1 MAFVGPVELCVIF
14 DNKDNPH
21 YDINRTLLLLLLFL
35 VLRSTAQAQLPDT
48 SRFVTAYTEIADMLD
63 GKSSLSIKRAV
74 FLAEWAYL
82 DGNLDYDW
90 FCSKIDSA
98 VIFLHGFMK
107 ANGLDKYKTG
117 KNMAIIE
124 YFFNPWSGNSYKPF
138 TYDHN
143 DIDSKQDFTQQFVS
157 KLIRT
162 HKGQCR
168 SLPYYYKILAEA
180 IGAEAYIAYA
190 PIHTFIRY
198 PDADNLFPEDWVN
211 VELTPH
217 QYTPEFYYIE
227 SFEINAKA
235 LQNKVYLH
243 PLTDRETVAAQ
254 LSDLAVAYTV
264 KYGVYDD
271 FTWLCSSKSFEY
283 YPCHYNTLITMGKSL
298 DIALG
303 RYLDNNGNKVDQYV
317 LSLEKKSKELY
328 EQLLAMGWEQLGE
341 EYFKRLD
348 RKNKEA
354 KKIIGQTGGIKL

>member
-21 YDINRTLLLLLLFL
+21 YDMNRTLLLLLLFL

-124 YFFNPWSGNSYKPF
+124 YFFNPWSGNGYKPF

-211 VELTPH
+211 VELTTH

-283 YPCHYNTLITMGKSL
+283 YPCHYNTLITMASL
-298 DIALG
+298 WT
-303 RYLDNNGNKVDQYV
+303 
-317 LSLEKKSKELY
+317 SH
-328 EQLLAMGWEQLGE
+328 
-341 EYFKRLD
+341 
-348 RKNKEA
+348 
-354 KKIIGQTGGIKL
+354 

>member
-1 MAFVGPVELCVIF
+1 MKKI
-14 DNKDNPH
+14 
-21 YDINRTLLLLLLFL
+21 LLLLLFL
-35 VLRSTAQAQLPDT
+35 LVRQSTIQARPTDI
-48 SRFVTAYTEIADMLD
+48 SRYETAYTEIASMLN
-63 GKSSLSIKRAV
+63 GKTPLSIKRAV

-90 FCSKIDSA
+90 FCRKIDSA
-98 VIFLHGFMK
+98 VVFLHGFMK
-107 ANGLDKYKTG
+107 ANRLDKYRTG

-124 YFFNPWSGNSYKPF
+124 YFFNPWSGNGYKPF

-157 KLIRT
+157 KLMRT

-198 PDADNLFPEDWVN
+198 PNADNLFPEDWVN
-211 VELTPH
+211 VELTTH
-217 QYTPEFYYIE
+217 QYTPEFHYIE
-227 SFEINAKA
+227 SFEINERA
-235 LQNKVYLH
+235 LQNKVYLN

-254 LSDLAVAYTV
+254 LSDLAFAYSV

-283 YPCHYNTLITMGKSL
+283 YPRQYNTLIMMGKSL
-298 DIALG
+298 EITIS
-303 RYLDNNGNKVDQYV
+303 RYLENNGNKVDEYV
-317 LSLEKKSKELY
+317 LHLEKKSIELY
-328 EQLLAMGWEQLGE
+328 EQLLAMGWGQLGE

-348 RKNKEA
+348 RKNQEA
-354 KKIIGQTGGIKL
+354 VRILKQTGGIKL

>member
-1 MAFVGPVELCVIF
+1 M
-14 DNKDNPH
+14 
-21 YDINRTLLLLLLFL
+21 NRTLLLLLLFL

-48 SRFVTAYTEIADMLD
+48 SRFLTAYTEIADMLD

-124 YFFNPWSGNSYKPF
+124 YFFNPWSGNGYKPF

-211 VELTPH
+211 VELTTH

-341 EYFKRLD
+341 EYFK
-348 RKNKEA
+348 
-354 KKIIGQTGGIKL
+354 

>member
-1 MAFVGPVELCVIF
+1 MKKI
-14 DNKDNPH
+14 
-21 YDINRTLLLLLLFL
+21 LLLLLFL
-35 VLRSTAQAQLPDT
+35 LVRQSTIQARPTDI
-48 SRFVTAYTEIADMLD
+48 SRYETAYTEIASMLD
-63 GKSSLSIKRAV
+63 GKTPLSIKRAV

-82 DGNLDYDW
+82 DGDLDYDW
-90 FCSKIDSA
+90 FCRKIDST
-98 VIFLHGFMK
+98 VVFLNGFMK

-124 YFFNPWSGNSYKPF
+124 YFFNPWSGNGYKPF

-157 KLIRT
+157 KLMRT

-198 PDADNLFPEDWVN
+198 PNADNLFPEEWVN
-211 VELTPH
+211 VELTTH
-217 QYTPEFYYIE
+217 QYTPEFHYID
-227 SFEINAKA
+227 SFEINEKA
-235 LQNKVYLH
+235 LQNKIYLN

-254 LSDLAVAYTV
+254 LSDLAFAYSV

-283 YPCHYNTLITMGKSL
+283 YPRQYNTLIMMGKSL
-298 DIALG
+298 EIIIS
-303 RYLDNNGNKVDQYV
+303 RYLENNGNKVDEYV
-317 LSLEKKSKELY
+317 LHFEKKSIELY

-348 RKNKEA
+348 RKNQEAVRILKE
-354 KKIIGQTGGIKL
+354 TGGIKL

>member
-1 MAFVGPVELCVIF
+1 M
-14 DNKDNPH
+14 KK
-21 YDINRTLLLLLLFL
+21 TLLLLLFFL
-35 VLRSTAQAQLPDT
+35 VRQPTIQAQSPDIP
-48 SRFVTAYTEIADMLD
+48 RFETAYTEIAAMLD

-74 FLAEWAYL
+74 FLTEWAYL
-82 DGNLDYDW
+82 DGDLDYDW

-98 VIFLHGFMK
+98 VVFLHGFMK

-124 YFFNPWSGNSYKPF
+124 YFFNPWSGNGYKPF

-143 DIDSKQDFTQQFVS
+143 GMDSKQDFTQQFVS

-211 VELTPH
+211 VELTSH
-217 QYTPEFYYIE
+217 QYTPEFYYIDK
-227 SFEINAKA
+227 FEINEKA

-254 LSDLAVAYTV
+254 LSDLAFAYTV

-271 FTWLCSSKSFEY
+271 FTWVCSSKSFEY
-283 YPCHYNTLITMGKSL
+283 YPRHYNTLITMGKSL
-298 DIALG
+298 DIVLG
-303 RYLDNNGNKVDQYV
+303 RYLESTGGKADEYV

-328 EQLLAMGWEQLGE
+328 EQLLALGWEQLGD
-341 EYFKRLD
+341 EYFERLD
-348 RKNKEA
+348 RKNEEA
-354 KKIIGQTGGIKL
+354 KKILEQIGGIKL

>member
-1 MAFVGPVELCVIF
+1 M
-14 DNKDNPH
+14 
-21 YDINRTLLLLLLFL
+21 NRTLLLLLLFL

-48 SRFVTAYTEIADMLD
+48 SRFLTAYTEIADMLD

-124 YFFNPWSGNSYKPF
+124 YFFNPWSGNGYKPF

-211 VELTPH
+211 VELTTH

>member
-21 YDINRTLLLLLLFL
+21 YDMNRTLLLLLLFL

-124 YFFNPWSGNSYKPF
+124 YFFNPWSGNGYKPF

-211 VELTPH
+211 VELTTH

-348 RKNKEA
+348 RKNEEA
-354 KKIIGQTGGIKL
+354 KKILEETGGIKL

>member
-1 MAFVGPVELCVIF
+1 M
-14 DNKDNPH
+14 NK
-21 YDINRTLLLLLLFL
+21 TLFLLLFFL
-35 VLRSTAQAQLPDT
+35 VLRSAVQAQHPDI
-48 SRFVTAYTEIADMLD
+48 SRYETAYAEIADMLD
-63 GKSSLSIKRAV
+63 GKTALSIKRAV

-98 VIFLHGFMK
+98 VVFLHGFMK

-124 YFFNPWSGNSYKPF
+124 YFFNPWSGNGHKPF
-138 TYDHN
+138 SYDHN
-143 DIDSKQDFTQQFVS
+143 DIKQDFTQQFVS

-180 IGAEAYIAYA
+180 VGAEAYIAYA
-190 PIHTFIRY
+190 PIHSFIRY

-211 VELTPH
+211 VELTTH
-217 QYTPEFYYIE
+217 QYAPEFYYIE
-227 SFEINAKA
+227 SFEINEKA

-254 LSDLAVAYTV
+254 LSDLALAYTV
-264 KYGVYDD
+264 KYGVHDD
-271 FTWLCSSKSFEY
+271 FTLKCSSKSFEY
-283 YPCHYNTLITMGKSL
+283 YPQHYNTLIMMGKSL
-298 DIALG
+298 DIALN
-303 RYLDNNGNKVDQYV
+303 RYSENNGNKVDEYV
-317 LSLEKKSKELY
+317 LRLRKKSKELY
-328 EQLLAMGWEQLGE
+328 EQLLALGWEKLDE

-348 RKNKEA
+348 QRNEEA
-354 KKIIGQTGGIKL
+354 KKILRETGGIKL

>member
-1 MAFVGPVELCVIF
+1 MKKI
-14 DNKDNPH
+14 
-21 YDINRTLLLLLLFL
+21 LLLLLFL
-35 VLRSTAQAQLPDT
+35 LVRQSTIQARPTDI
-48 SRFVTAYTEIADMLD
+48 SRYETAYTEIASMLD
-63 GKSSLSIKRAV
+63 GKTPLSIKRAV

-82 DGNLDYDW
+82 DGDLDYDW
-90 FCSKIDSA
+90 FCRKIDST
-98 VIFLHGFMK
+98 VVFLHGFMK
-107 ANGLDKYKTG
+107 ANGLDKYRTG
-117 KNMAIIE
+117 KNMAFIE
-124 YFFNPWSGNSYKPF
+124 YFFNPWSGNGYKPF

-157 KLIRT
+157 KLMRT

-198 PDADNLFPEDWVN
+198 PNADNLFPEDWVN
-211 VELTPH
+211 VELTTH
-217 QYTPEFYYIE
+217 QYTPEFHYIE
-227 SFEINAKA
+227 SFEINEKA
-235 LQNKVYLH
+235 LQNKVYLN

-254 LSDLAVAYTV
+254 LSDLAFAYSV

-283 YPCHYNTLITMGKSL
+283 YPRHYNTLITMGKSL
-298 DIALG
+298 DIVLG
-303 RYLDNNGNKVDQYV
+303 RYLESNGEKVDEYV
-317 LSLEKKSKELY
+317 LYLEKKSIELY

-348 RKNKEA
+348 RKNEKA
-354 KKIIGQTGGIKL
+354 KKILEQTGGIKL

>member
-1 MAFVGPVELCVIF
+1 MKKI
-14 DNKDNPH
+14 
-21 YDINRTLLLLLLFL
+21 LLLLLFL
-35 VLRSTAQAQLPDT
+35 LVRQSTIQARPTDI
-48 SRFVTAYTEIADMLD
+48 SRYETAYTEIASMLD
-63 GKSSLSIKRAV
+63 GKTPLSIKRAV

-82 DGNLDYDW
+82 DGDLDYDW
-90 FCSKIDSA
+90 FCRKIDST
-98 VIFLHGFMK
+98 VVFLNGFMK

-124 YFFNPWSGNSYKPF
+124 YFFNPWSGNGYKPF

-157 KLIRT
+157 KLMRT

-198 PDADNLFPEDWVN
+198 PNADNLFPEDWVN
-211 VELTPH
+211 VELTTH
-217 QYTPEFYYIE
+217 QYTPEFHYID
-227 SFEINAKA
+227 SFEINEKA
-235 LQNKVYLH
+235 LQNKIYLN

-254 LSDLAVAYTV
+254 LSDLAFAYSV
-264 KYGVYDD
+264 KYGDYDD

-283 YPCHYNTLITMGKSL
+283 YPRQYNTVIMMGKSL
-298 DIALG
+298 EIIIS
-303 RYLDNNGNKVDQYV
+303 RYLENNGNKVDEYV
-317 LSLEKKSKELY
+317 LHFEKKSIELY

-348 RKNKEA
+348 RKNQEAVRILKE
-354 KKIIGQTGGIKL
+354 TGGIKL